1 LALSKL
7 RPWKKD
13 GTMSTVR
20 LVIVILV
27 LGTVLLL
34 AVQNTSPALPL
45 VFLGMTSLALPLAV
59 WLMLAL
65 SLGALTTLLFT
76 ALLGAGYGGN
86 HRRQSAYKYRP
97 QPFYEPSPAA
107 NAAAREQADS
117 GSRSRPSTT
126 ADRRGDNRSQATPTE
141 GAARRSYRNPPPED
155 GEGEW
160 QAWTNLTAPSP
171 YSDWETLSQ
180 AANQDAPPGQ
190 SSSSGS
196 WFGRNRRQAEQ
207 QRVNDSMQELSE
219 DWDNVDE
226 NAYRPTGASP
236 VDDYLDDIT
245 QGWDDPAGSNSRG
258 RNRPPREFEVEQSP
272 TQVYRDGSVYSYR
285 FRPGESTGQV
295 DNIYAPADDANAPDA
310 SPHQGEPSS
319 ATSGYSPA
327 ASTVEHHP
335 ATDSESTYAYDN
347 TGADELL
354 DAPAVADD
362 GVVDADYRVIIP
374 PYSPAAEPAT
384 DDAPQDDDE
393 WNAADDA
400 LTP

>member
-1 LALSKL
+1 MPTA
-7 RPWKKD
+7 
-13 GTMSTVR
+13 R

-65 SLGALTTLLFT
+65 ALGSFTTLLFT
-76 ALLGAGYGGN
+76 ALLGTGYGGN
-86 HRRQSAYKYRP
+86 HRRKTAYKYRP

-107 NAAAREQADS
+107 NAAAREQAE
-117 GSRSRPSTT
+117 SR
-126 ADRRGDNRSQATPTE
+126 DRSQASSTARGRDVNRS
-141 GAARRSYRNPPPED
+141 GANSSGGVD
-155 GEGEW
+155 GPSSSLQGGGEW
-160 QAWTNLTAPSP
+160 QAWANLTSPSQ

-180 AANQDAPPGQ
+180 APNQDAPPGQ

-219 DWDNVDE
+219 DWDHVDE

-245 QGWDDPAGSNSRG
+245 QGWDEPAGSNSRG

-295 DNIYAPADDANAPDA
+295 DNIYAPADDASTQSTAAP
-310 SPHQGEPSS
+310 PLNQGGQPSE
-319 ATSGYSPA
+319 TSGYPPT
-327 ASTVEHHP
+327 STVADGP
-335 ATDSESTYAYDN
+335 STAPGSTDADKAVGS
-347 TGADELL
+347 DELL
-354 DAPAVADD
+354 NAPEVADD

-374 PYSPAAEPAT
+374 PYAPPEEPAT
-384 DDAPQDDDE
+384 DNDSQDDDDE
-393 WNAADDA
+393 WHEADDA
-400 LTP
+400 LTT